1 MLSDSQGLAVTT
13 DSPVAIAQLNRF
25 IDQALSYGKEAEDAI
40 SRALAAD
47 PTCAIA
53 HAYAAAHFL
62 AQESAVDRPQAI
74 RHLQAAQHHA
84 LQTTPREQWYV
95 QAVGAWAVGAID
107 RALAGHE
114 AIAQAYP
121 QDLISVQQ
129 GQYHYFYRGEATNL
143 KRLAE
148 TVLPAHSN
156 NHYFYGMLAFGL
168 EQCGDLKQAELMGR
182 RAIALNRHD
191 AWAQH
196 AVAHVLETQG
206 RVAEGIAW
214 MEHHADTWV
223 ACNSML
229 LTHNWWHLALYYL
242 KQGDWQT
249 TLELYDTCVWGYARK
264 ETPKDQVGA
273 IALLL
278 RLELQGIDVG
288 DRWQIL
294 SLYLRSR
301 LHEHALPFQDLH
313 TLYALARAGKMAWVA
328 EMLQSLQAHA
338 QTVDRS
344 QRRAWLE
351 VAVPT
356 AQGLIAHAQGNWL
369 MAIAAL
375 KPVMSRLQEIGG
387 SHTQRALFKQIYQ
400 NAQCKADYAA
410 IDTHPSTPAK
420 RLLKTA

>member
-1 MLSDSQGLAVTT
+1 MLKDIQDLAVTSV
-13 DSPVAIAQLNRF
+13 SPIAIVHLNDFVQQALGYGKDAEVAISQ
-25 IDQALSYGKEAEDAI
+25 
-40 SRALAAD
+40 ALAAD
-47 PTCAIA
+47 PSCAIA

-62 AQESAVDRPQAI
+62 SQENAVDRSQAI
-74 RHLQAAQHHA
+74 RHLQSAQQYA
-84 LQTTPREQWYV
+84 RQATQREQWYI
-95 QAVGAWAVGAID
+95 QAIAAWAAGAID
-107 RALAGHE
+107 RAIQWHE
-114 AIAQAYP
+114 AIAQSYP

-148 TVLPAHSN
+148 TVLPANAN
-156 NHYFYGMLAFGL
+156 NHYLYGMLAFGL
-168 EQCGDLKQAELMGR
+168 EQCGALQQAETIGR
-182 RAIALNRHD
+182 RAVTMNRHD
-191 AWAQH
+191 SWAQH

-229 LTHNWWHLALYYL
+229 LTHNWWHVALYYL

-249 TLELYDTCVWGYARK
+249 VLELYDTRVWGHARK

-278 RLELQGIDVG
+278 RLELQGVDVG
-288 DRWQIL
+288 DRWQAL
-294 SLYLRSR
+294 SSYLRFR

-313 TLYALARAGKMAWVA
+313 ALYAMARAGKMAWVA
-328 EMLQSLQAHA
+328 EMLDSLQAHA

-356 AQGLIAHAQGNWL
+356 AQGLIAHAQADWGL
-369 MAIAAL
+369 AATTL
-375 KPVMSRLQEIGG
+375 KPVMHRLQELGG

-400 NAQCKADYAA
+400 NAQRHATTSVRLHPA
-410 IDTHPSTPAK
+410 IMS
-420 RLLKTA
+420 RQLLIAV

>member
-1 MLSDSQGLAVTT
+1 MLKDAQDLVVT
-13 DSPVAIAQLNRF
+13 SVSSIALVHLNDF
-25 IDQALSYGKEAEDAI
+25 IHQALSYGKEAEDAI
-40 SRALAAD
+40 NKALAAD

-53 HAYAAAHFL
+53 HAYAAAYFL
-62 AQESAVDRPQAI
+62 AQESAVARPQAI
-74 RHLQAAQHHA
+74 CHLQTAQRHA
-84 LQTTPREQWYV
+84 LQATQREQWYI
-95 QAVGAWAVGAID
+95 QAIAAWATGAID
-107 RALAGHE
+107 QAIHWHE

-148 TVLPAHSN
+148 TVLPAHSD
-156 NHYFYGMLAFGL
+156 NHYLYGMLAFGL
-168 EQCGDLKQAELMGR
+168 EQCGDLKQAEAMGR
-182 RAIALNRHD
+182 RAVAINRHD

-214 MEHHADTWV
+214 MERHTDTW
-223 ACNSML
+223 AGCNSML

-249 TLELYDTCVWGYARK
+249 TLALYDTCVWGYARK

-288 DRWQIL
+288 DRWQSL
-294 SLYLRSR
+294 SLYLQSR

-313 TLYALARAGKMAWVA
+313 ALYAMARAGKAAWVV
-328 EMLQSLQAHA
+328 EMLHSMQAHA

-356 AQGLIAHAQGNWL
+356 AQGLIAHAQGDWL
-369 MAIAAL
+369 AAIARL
-375 KPVMSRLQEIGG
+375 KPVMHRLQRLVVATPSVHCFSSFTE
-387 SHTQRALFKQIYQ
+387 TPNAMQTVLLALLSL
-400 NAQCKADYAA
+400 
-410 IDTHPSTPAK
+410 P
-420 RLLKTA
+420 LLPNGC

>member
-25 IDQALSYGKEAEDAI
+25 IDQALSYGKDAEDAI

-53 HAYAAAHFL
+53 HAYAAAYFL

-74 RHLQAAQHHA
+74 RHLQAAQHQA
-84 LQTTPREQWYV
+84 LQATPREQWYV
-95 QAVGAWAVGAID
+95 QAIAAWATGAID
-107 RALAGHE
+107 QAIGWHE
-114 AIAQAYP
+114 AIAHTYP

-156 NHYFYGMLAFGL
+156 NHYLYGMLAFGL

-182 RAIALNRHD
+182 RAVALNRHD
-191 AWAQH
+191 PWAQH

-214 MEHHADTWV
+214 MERHADTWTT
-223 ACNSML
+223 CNSML

-288 DRWQIL
+288 DRWQSL
-294 SLYLRSR
+294 SLYLQAR

-313 TLYALARAGKMAWVA
+313 TLYALSRASKTAWVV
-328 EMLQSLQAHA
+328 EMLQSIQAHA

-356 AQGLIAHAQGNWL
+356 AQGLIAHAQGDWL

-375 KPVMSRLQEIGG
+375 EPVRTRLQEIGG

-400 NAQCKADYAA
+400 NAQRKADCSASY
-410 IDTHPSTPAK
+410 THPSTPAK